1 MKPIAMLI
9 VSFALSAFVLTAC
22 GGSQQ
27 YSSSYTPPSNGA
39 QSSMSD
45 MAPAPGSTVVK
56 SAATDIVISSFAY
69 TVPGSLSPG
78 QQVTV
83 VNKDSVEH
91 TVTADA
97 NNAFDVEV
105 AGGASATFTVPDTP
119 GTYAFHCTYHP
130 KMHGSLTVQ

>member
-27 YSSSYTPPSNGA
+27 YSSSYAPPSNGA

-45 MAPAPGSTVVK
+45 MAPMPAPGSTVVK
-56 SAATDIVISSFAY
+56 SAASDIVISGFAY

-97 NNAFDVEV
+97 NNA
-105 AGGASATFTVPDTP
+105 
-119 GTYAFHCTYHP
+119 
-130 KMHGSLTVQ
+130 LTSR